1 MVGRLVS
8 HKQPN
13 GGAMQKTLKLTLLS
27 LSLLLAHGIDRA
39 LAQANFYE
47 GKTIRVIVGLA
58 PGGGYDVYA
67 RTIAR
72 HMGKHIP
79 GHPTFVVENMT
90 GAGSIIAANH
100 LFKIAKPDG
109 LTIGHYLG
117 GIALQQLLGKPGIE
131 FDAQKFKYLGVPA
144 QDNFIIGVHKS
155 TGITDVNA
163 WIASKQNVKFGG
175 VGPGSGSDDIPK
187 VLAATINLPAQV
199 VSGYKG
205 TSETRLAFNNGEVQ
219 ATSNSWESTKSTWR
233 NELDSGTLRVVLLAT
248 LKGHPE
254 LPKTPIAY
262 NMAKTDEARKLMA
275 TVLRA
280 NSPTVRPFVA
290 PPATPN
296 DRVEILRKAF
306 ADTMKDPEFLAETKK
321 ARLDIDAADGA
332 EQEQNVREMFKLE
345 PALVNKLKDIL
356 K

>member
-1 MVGRLVS
+1 MVNRTIAVRRFVGTLGRVFFLIFAASASLYDASVS
-8 HKQPN
+8 F
-13 GGAMQKTLKLTLLS
+13 
-27 LSLLLAHGIDRA
+27 
-39 LAQANFYE
+39 AQANFYE
-47 GKTIRVIVGLA
+47 GKTVRIVVGLA

-79 GHPTFVVENMT
+79 GHPTLVVENMT
-90 GAGSIIAANH
+90 GAGSIISANY
-100 LFKIAKPDG
+100 LYKIAKPDG

-117 GIALQQLLGKPGIE
+117 GIALQQLLGKSGIE
-131 FDAQKFKYLGVPA
+131 FDALKFKYIGVPA

-163 WIASKQNVKFGG
+163 WIASKQMIKFGG
-175 VGPGSGSDDIPK
+175 IGAGSGADDIPK
-187 VLAATINLPAQV
+187 ILAATINLPAQV

-205 TSETRLAFNNGEVQ
+205 TAETRLAFNNGEVQ

-233 NELDSGTLRVVLLAT
+233 NELDSGNLRVVLQANF
-248 LKGHPE
+248 KAHSE
-254 LPKTPIAY
+254 LPNVPVSY
-262 NMAKTDEARKLMA
+262 NMAKTEEAKKLMA

-296 DRVEILRKAF
+296 DRVQILRKAYS
-306 ADTMKDPEFLAETKK
+306 DTMKDAEFLAEAKK
-321 ARLDIDAADGA
+321 ARLDVESTDGA
-332 EQEQNVREMFKLE
+332 ELEQNIREMFKLE
-345 PALVNKLKDIL
+345 PGLINKLKEIL

>member
-1 MVGRLVS
+1 MKQLMIFAWVMILTVMVCGVV
-8 HKQPN
+8 P
-13 GGAMQKTLKLTLLS
+13 AT
-27 LSLLLAHGIDRA
+27 
-39 LAQANFYE
+39 AQTDFYQ
-47 GKTIRVIVGLA
+47 GKTVRIIVGLA

-79 GHPTFVVENMT
+79 GHPSLVVDNMT
-90 GAGSIIAANH
+90 GAGSIISANY
-100 LFKIAKPDG
+100 LYKIAKPDG

-117 GIALQQLLGKPGIE
+117 GIALQQLLGKSGIE
-131 FDAQKFKYLGVPA
+131 FDALKFRYIGVPA

-163 WIASKQNVKFGG
+163 WIASKQIVKFGG
-175 VGPGSGSDDIPK
+175 VGAGSGADDIPK

-205 TSETRLAFNNGEVQ
+205 TAETRLAFNNGEIH

-233 NELDSGTLRVVLLAT
+233 NELDSGNLRVVLQANFRS
-248 LKGHPE
+248 HPE
-254 LPKTPIAY
+254 LTHIPVSY
-262 NMAKTDEARKLMA
+262 NMAKNDEAKILMA

-290 PPATPN
+290 PPATPA
-296 DRVEILRKAF
+296 DRVQILRKAF
-306 ADTMKDPEFLAETKK
+306 SDTMKDPEFLAETKK
-321 ARLDIDAADGA
+321 ARLDVEAADGA
-332 EQEQNVREMFKLE
+332 ELEQNVREIFKLE
-345 PALVNKLKDIL
+345 PALINKLKEIL

>member
-1 MVGRLVS
+1 M
-8 HKQPN
+8 HKIV
-13 GGAMQKTLKLTLLS
+13 TLLA
-27 LSLLLAHGIDRA
+27 LILASHFALGTRHA

-47 GKTIRVIVGLA
+47 GKTVRVIVGLA

-79 GHPTFVVENMT
+79 GHPSLVVENMT
-90 GAGSIIAANH
+90 GAGSIISANY
-100 LFKIAKPDG
+100 LYKIAKPDG
-109 LTIGHYLG
+109 LTVGHYLG
-117 GIALQQLLGKPGIE
+117 GIALQQLLGKSGIE
-131 FDAQKFKYLGVPA
+131 FDALKFKYLGVPA

-163 WIASKQNVKFGG
+163 WIASKQIVKFGG
-175 VGPGSGSDDIPK
+175 VGAGSGADDIPK
-187 VLAATINLPAQV
+187 ILAATINLPAQV

-205 TSETRLAFNNGEVQ
+205 TAETRLAFNNGEIH

-233 NELDSGTLRVVLLAT
+233 NELDSGNLRVVLQANFRS
-248 LKGHPE
+248 HPE
-254 LPKTPIAY
+254 LTHIPVAY
-262 NMAKTDEARKLMA
+262 NMAKSDEAKILMA

-290 PPATPN
+290 PPGTPN
-296 DRVEILRKAF
+296 ERVQILRKAF

-321 ARLDIDAADGA
+321 ARLDIEPADGA
-332 EQEQNVREMFKLE
+332 ELEQNVREIFKLE
-345 PALVNKLKDIL
+345 PALINKLKEIL

>member
-1 MVGRLVS
+1 MKQLMIFACLMILTVMVCVVVPAS
-8 HKQPN
+8 
-13 GGAMQKTLKLTLLS
+13 
-27 LSLLLAHGIDRA
+27 
-39 LAQANFYE
+39 AQTNFYQ
-47 GKTIRVIVGLA
+47 GKTVRIIVGLA

-79 GHPTFVVENMT
+79 GHPSLVVDNMT
-90 GAGSIIAANH
+90 GAGSIISANY
-100 LFKIAKPDG
+100 LYKIAKPDG

-117 GIALQQLLGKPGIE
+117 GIALQQLLGKSGIE
-131 FDAQKFKYLGVPA
+131 FDALKFKYIGVPA

-163 WIASKQNVKFGG
+163 WIASKQIIKFGG
-175 VGPGSGSDDIPK
+175 VGAGSGADDIPK

-199 VSGYKG
+199 VSGYTG
-205 TSETRLAFNNGEVQ
+205 TAETRLAFNNGEIQ

-233 NELDSGTLRVVLLAT
+233 NELESGNLRVVLLAT
-248 LKGHPE
+248 LKPHAE
-254 LPKTPIAY
+254 LPNMPIAY
-262 NMAKTDEARKLMA
+262 NLAKTDEAKKLMA

-290 PPATPN
+290 PPATPT

-321 ARLDIDAADGA
+321 ARLDIESADGA
-332 EQEQNVREMFKLE
+332 ELEQNVREIFKLE
-345 PALVNKLKDIL
+345 PALINKLKEIL